1 MVAHEKRNSG
11 QLFCTVPTRNDLALS
26 SLLFSAQPTQKLGYP
41 FPGSPPLD
49 GSCRLPYNGA
59 KPPPP
64 SPGEERTYTMKKAL
78 IVVDMQKDFVDG
90 SLGTPA
96 AQSIVPAVVEKIRAF
111 RGDALLVTLD
121 THGADYLQTLEGKK
135 LPVPHCIK
143 GEPGWRLYGRTAGL
157 LQSGDPVFEKPAF
170 PSLDLGEWL
179 SGRDYGAVELCGL
192 VSYICVLS
200 NAVVVKAALP
210 EAEVSVDARCT
221 GGPDPA
227 LHKKALDLLE
237 TLQVTVTGRER

>member
-1 MVAHEKRNSG
+1 M
-11 QLFCTVPTRNDLALS
+11 
-26 SLLFSAQPTQKLGYP
+26 
-41 FPGSPPLD
+41 
-49 GSCRLPYNGA
+49 
-59 KPPPP
+59 
-64 SPGEERTYTMKKAL
+64 
-78 IVVDMQKDFVDG
+78 
-90 SLGTPA
+90 
-96 AQSIVPAVVEKIRAF
+96 
-111 RGDALLVTLD
+111 
-121 THGADYLQTLEGKK
+121 
-135 LPVPHCIK
+135 PHCIK